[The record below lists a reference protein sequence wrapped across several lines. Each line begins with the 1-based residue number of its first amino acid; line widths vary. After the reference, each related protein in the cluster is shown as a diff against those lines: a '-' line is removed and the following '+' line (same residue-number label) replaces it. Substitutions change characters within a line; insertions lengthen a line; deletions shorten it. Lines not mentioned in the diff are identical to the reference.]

1 MKVST
6 LIDCSTTL
14 IAVPSGR
21 VVARLNASAYFPDD
35 GPSNPSFSLP
45 DSNTPLVHA
54 CNALV
59 VSSGLEHKDIPTE
72 LTTRQLY
79 GWLVCLAIS
88 RAFEIK
94 IGLTIEVPTGPDP
107 RD

>member
-1 MKVST
+1 MKVSAI
-6 LIDCSTTL
+6 IDCSTTL
-14 IAVPSGR
+14 LAVPSGR
-21 VVARLNASAYFPDD
+21 VVSRLNASAYFPTD

-45 DSNTPLVHA
+45 DDDVLIVHA

-59 VSSGLEHKDIPTE
+59 VFCGLEHKDIPTK

>member
-1 MKVST
+1 MKVSAV
-6 LIDCSTTL
+6 INCSTMLLTS
-14 IAVPSGR
+14 PSASP
-21 VVARLNASAYFPDD
+21 VSQLNASAYFPAD
-35 GPSNPSFSLP
+35 GLSIPSLSLP
-45 DSNTPLVHA
+45 DSNTPIVHA

-59 VSSGLEHKDIPTE
+59 VFCGLEHKDIPTE

-88 RAFEIK
+88 RAFGIK
-94 IGLTIEVPTGPDP
+94 IGLTIEVPTGPVP